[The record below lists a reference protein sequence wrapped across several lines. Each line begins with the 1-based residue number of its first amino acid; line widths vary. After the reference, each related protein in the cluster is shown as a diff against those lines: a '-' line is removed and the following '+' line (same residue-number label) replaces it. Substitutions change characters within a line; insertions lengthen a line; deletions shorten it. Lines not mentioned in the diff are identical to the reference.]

1 MKPTGHVVVLVTA
14 SGRDEAEKITAALL
28 EGRHAACV
36 NIVPSVISRF
46 WWKGQIDSAEE
57 ALLIIKTRQAVVADV
72 IKTVQRNHSYS
83 VPEIIVLPIIGGSE
97 KYLNWIVGEVP
108 E

>member
-1 MKPTGHVVVLVTA
+1 MNPTGHVVVLVTA
-14 SGRDEAEKITAALL
+14 SGKDEAEKIAAALL
-28 EGRHAACV
+28 DGRQAACV

-46 WWKGQIDSAEE
+46 WWKGRIDSADE
-57 ALLIIKTRQAVVADV
+57 ALLIIKTSQTAVADV
-72 IKTVQRNHSYS
+72 ITTVQINHSYS

-97 KYLNWIVGEVP
+97 EYLNWIAGEVP

>member
-14 SGRDEAEKITAALL
+14 SGRDEAEKIAAALL
-28 EGRHAACV
+28 DWRQAACV

-46 WWKGQIDSAEE
+46 WWKGRIDSAEE
-57 ALLIIKTRQAVVADV
+57 ALLIIKTRQTAVDDV
-72 IKTVQRNHSYS
+72 ITTVKKNHRYS

-97 KYLNWIVGEVP
+97 EYLNWIAGEVP

>member
-1 MKPTGHVVVLVTA
+1 MKPTVHVVVLVTA

-28 EGRHAACV
+28 DGRQAACV

-46 WWKGQIDSAEE
+46 WWKGRIDSADE
-57 ALLIIKTRQAVVADV
+57 ALLIIKTRQTAVADV
-72 IKTVQRNHSYS
+72 ITTVKRNHSYS

-97 KYLNWIVGEVP
+97 EYLNWIAGEVP

>member
-14 SGRDEAEKITAALL
+14 SGRDEAEKIAAALL
-28 EGRHAACV
+28 DGRQAACV

-46 WWKGQIDSAEE
+46 WWKGRIDSADE
-57 ALLIIKTRQAVVADV
+57 ALLIIKTRQTAVADV
-72 IKTVQRNHSYS
+72 ITTVQINHSYS

-97 KYLNWIVGEVP
+97 EYLNWIAGEVP

>member
-28 EGRHAACV
+28 ERRQAACV

-46 WWKGQIDSAEE
+46 WWKGKIDSADE
-57 ALLIIKTRQAVVADV
+57 ALLIIKTRQTAITDV
-72 IKTVQRNHSYS
+72 IKTVQINHSYS
-83 VPEIIVLPIIGGSE
+83 VPEIVVLPITGGSE
-97 KYLNWIVGEVP
+97 AYLNWIAGEVP
-108 E
+108 A